1 MDSLL
6 CFKSKKK
13 NKKQPQNG
21 GRNKKSTLEEKGL
34 LSPTPTAGMKTL

>member
-21 GRNKKSTLEEKGL
+21 GCNKKSTQEEKGL
-34 LSPTPTAGMKTL
+34 PTPTAGMKTL